1 MDLKKYKALLC
12 TVEGGSLSAAAER
25 LGCTTAGISRMIA
38 VLEEENGFPLLIRN
52 RNGVMPTADCERLIP
67 AVRKLIYCEEQCVR
81 LSEGIKELS
90 VGQIVI
96 GMAYSSDWHWLKR
109 ITEEFHTLFPEIEI
123 MLYRENSAALI
134 RLLEE
139 RKVDLCIAGGEV
151 KNADRIPLRKEEL
164 AAWIPLSSPLSQ
176 MEKIPLKAF
185 REENYISIRSPM
197 DDDGGQILKKYWIRP
212 ASCLSA
218 KDRVEILSM
227 VGRGQGIAIQSRQAF
242 PRSKGK
248 ICVRSLKPGQFLDIG
263 IASAREPSMAAE
275 KFMLL
280 VKSNMKRYGNEML
293 NIV

>member
-12 TVEGGSLSAAAER
+12 TIDGGNLSAAADR
-25 LGCTTAGISRMIA
+25 LGCTAEGISRMIKI
-38 VLEEENGFPLLIRN
+38 LEEENGFPLVIRN
-52 RNGVMPTADCERLIP
+52 KNGVIPTVDCERLLP
-67 AVRKLIYCEEQCVR
+67 AVRKLIYCGEQCVR

-90 VGQIVI
+90 VGRIVI
-96 GMAYSSDWHWLKR
+96 GMAYSSDWHWLNR
-109 ITEEFHTLFPEIEI
+109 ITEEFYKLFPEIEF
-123 MLYRENSAALI
+123 MLCRENSATLV

-151 KNADRIPLRKEEL
+151 KNADWIPLRKEEL
-164 AAWIPLSSPLSQ
+164 AAWIPLSNPLSQ
-176 MEKIPLKAF
+176 MEKIPLEAF
-185 REENYISIRSPM
+185 RGENYISIRSPM

-218 KDRVEILSM
+218 KDRVEALSM
-227 VGRGQGIAIQSRQAF
+227 VGRGQGIAIQSRQDF

-248 ICVRSLKPGQFLDIG
+248 ICVRPLKPGQFLDIG
-263 IASAREPSMAAE
+263 IASAREPSIAAE